1 MPHIQNLQQF
11 VQKYRWFIAGA
22 VVIVVLIATGIYY
35 ALQAAR
41 PAPPDTTTFQSGN
54 FSFTY
59 PRVYTAK
66 EYADGSV
73 ALGGMSGDVF
83 IPLVDVVRYKSD
95 PDRAAPASFDTF
107 AARQAENLCGS
118 DAQGVSIACTNP
130 VGEAYTSPT
139 GLVGT
144 KMSLSLVRKNLASGT
159 TTTSAFAP
167 VYIFNT
173 TVPADPGEAV
183 RYQGV
188 FVYPDFSSFVLAPDS
203 ASLVSDVASTVR
215 VSKGAHMVGST
226 TPQ

>member
-1 MPHIQNLQQF
+1 MPYLQNLQQF
-11 VQKYRWFIAGA
+11 VRKYRWFVAAAAILVIIIALGS
-22 VVIVVLIATGIYY
+22 YF
-35 ALQAAR
+35 ALRAAR
-41 PAPPDTTTFQSGN
+41 PAPPDTTVFQSGN

-59 PRVYTAK
+59 PRVYAAK

-73 ALGGMSGDVF
+73 SLGGKTGDVF

-95 PDRAAPASFDTF
+95 PDRPAPASFDTF

-118 DAQGVSIACTNP
+118 DAQGVSIACTSP

-139 GLVGT
+139 GLAGT
-144 KMSLSLVRKNLASGT
+144 KLSLSLVRKNLATGT
-159 TTTSAFAP
+159 STTSTFGP
-167 VYIFNT
+167 VYVFNT
-173 TVPADPGEAV
+173 TVPAEQGEAV

-203 ASLVSDVASTVR
+203 ASLVSDVASTVT
-215 VSKGAHMVGST
+215 VTKGAHMAGTT